1 MNIIG
6 SPLRILTTSLDKTI
20 KLWDTRGNLHGYLQS
35 TESPSDASSW
45 RSKKW
50 NLDIDIDAR
59 KAAELQRGQ
68 DALEG
73 ILAIESNQLARV
85 DDTFAGRL
93 HIDATNRRGTT
104 IALQR
109 SEKRRHTLS
118 GVVFENGHISR
129 PNSRQGLKSKML
141 GKITATPNFD
151 AMRRYDQR
159 KRVLGQ
165 LKGKETWVLS
175 QVEIAHNRV
184 VRREKRKRA
193 KALRKLRREAKKSS
207 SDPLADLLADEPVA
221 GGDKLPAINIPPI
234 KMDAADPENWAM
246 GSRNREKQMY
256 ENHFQEKRRLEL
268 KESMS
273 DARIRVATMPSDFLV
288 RELGITAHD
297 TNHDLVAEMRPISAA
312 HSKKGAPGNPR
323 RARMRSGRKGGQ
335 KG

>member
-1 MNIIG
+1 MSIIG

-104 IALQR
+104 IHSRGQR
-109 SEKRRHTLS
+109 RTPHAF

-151 AMRRYDQR
+151 AMRRYISASSTWA
-159 KRVLGQ
+159 V
-165 LKGKETWVLS
+165 KGKRDMG
-175 QVEIAHNRV
+175 I
-184 VRREKRKRA
+184 
-193 KALRKLRREAKKSS
+193 
-207 SDPLADLLADEPVA
+207 
-221 GGDKLPAINIPPI
+221 IP
-234 KMDAADPENWAM
+234 
-246 GSRNREKQMY
+246 G
-256 ENHFQEKRRLEL
+256 
-268 KESMS
+268 
-273 DARIRVATMPSDFLV
+273 
-288 RELGITAHD
+288 
-297 TNHDLVAEMRPISAA
+297 
-312 HSKKGAPGNPR
+312 
-323 RARMRSGRKGGQ
+323 
-335 KG
+335 